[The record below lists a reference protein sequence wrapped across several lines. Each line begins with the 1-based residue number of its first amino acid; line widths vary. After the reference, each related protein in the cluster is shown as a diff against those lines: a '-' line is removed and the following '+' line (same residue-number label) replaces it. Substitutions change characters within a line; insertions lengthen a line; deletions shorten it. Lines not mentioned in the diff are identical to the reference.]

1 MRVLA
6 GVFLADIPPSVDTEK
21 RQVEMTFRSGESSRS
36 AQSGLKLSDLIV
48 GSKVDGTVKKIEDYG
63 LFIEIEGSK
72 LRGLCHKSEV
82 YFFVSTASSISNN
95 HAAFRQQRGRCCY
108 GFTQLQRG

>member
-1 MRVLA
+1 MS
-6 GVFLADIPPSVDTEK
+6 DISVTSVDTVK

-36 AQSGLKLSDLIV
+36 AQSSLLKMGDLVV
-48 GSKVDGTVKKIEDYG
+48 GTKVDGTVKKVEDYG

-82 YFFVSTASSISNN
+82 LYYTY
-95 HAAFRQQRGRCCY
+95 QPE
-108 GFTQLQRG
+108 FTS

>member
-1 MRVLA
+1 M
-6 GVFLADIPPSVDTEK
+6 DTEK

-36 AQSGLKLSDLIV
+36 VQPLLKLTDLV
-48 GSKVDGTVKKIEDYG
+48 EGSKIDGVVKKIEDYG

-82 YFFVSTASSISNN
+82 RY
-95 HAAFRQQRGRCCY
+95 
-108 GFTQLQRG
+108 